1 MTYPDGRLA
10 SGYLDDDRS
19 DPRKSRVHDAGSSKD
34 VLGNLSVHFDKSTGV
49 PADRQTGLL
58 TINGALTGYL
68 SIGKDTTCPMW
79 TDQQRSSILY
89 SVSQGQIDDQGF
101 HPFFTKEGK
110 LRSGLEFLTE
120 KPNIPVPR
128 EKV

>member
-1 MTYPDGRLA
+1 MKRNIHA
-10 SGYLDDDRS
+10 M
-19 DPRKSRVHDAGSSKD
+19 K
-34 VLGNLSVHFDKSTGV
+34 
-49 PADRQTGLL
+49 L
-58 TINGALTGYL
+58 TLMKHLMNVISGYL